1 MISVGEELNNK
12 GAGCTSFSSDGAGR
26 KGRRAGEDAQPARLC
41 VGDVGRETPRAGGE
55 VARPWFSADDAQRNG
70 AGLEMLGC
78 GESDL

>member
-1 MISVGEELNNK
+1 MGEALNNK
-12 GAGCTSFSSDGAGR
+12 GTGCTRRSSDEAGR

-41 VGDVGRETPRAGGE
+41 TGDVGRETPRAGGE
-55 VARPWFSADDAQRNG
+55 VARPWFSADDAQVTG